1 MTIYKKRTMINS
13 VLLLL
18 IILGFKSNTYSQNTT
33 VNTEMQTKN
42 KTISLTDAEKD
53 WKHLNYMKNVLMVNL
68 SPEEKANYEKLNL
81 FEYLQF
87 EDKLKLHRSR
97 LAEAFLDTYPNDPN
111 YDKALT
117 LFLNPAFRPLFIS
130 KAMTDEHIRFLSGL
144 KRNLTSD
151 WFLAYRTLPI
161 DKVAKGR
168 WLKKGNEYVYNIL
181 DSNTSLDRKA
191 LVSMGLISRD
201 YMLAS
206 LWYDSLNKE
215 SREADYWE
223 YFDTY
228 YWEAFRQRLYNLMDN
243 YPDSKSLA
251 KYIQSFLDDLKR
263 RAPIL
268 VKKYAKSF
276 YLNTGDGNP
285 MSNRKGIKALH
296 ETLSKN
302 LKAEDALKH
311 SPDTKP
317 IKMSFT
323 ALDGTRVNL
332 ANMHGKVVLIDFWS
346 TWCPPCI
353 KEMPHLK
360 VLYDKYKDDGFEIIG
375 IAANSDNNKDQVLK
389 ILKKTK
395 ANWPQRLDK
404 GKDATV
410 SYHAL
415 YKIKSLPTV
424 WLLDREGKVVDWNAR
439 GNRLEPLI
447 RKHLGLDN

>member
-1 MTIYKKRTMINS
+1 MTINKKRTLINS

-18 IILGFKSNTYSQNTT
+18 IILGFKNNAYSQNTT
-33 VNTEMQTKN
+33 ANTEMQTKN
-42 KTISLTDAEKD
+42 ETTSLTDAEKD
-53 WKHLNYMKNVLMVNL
+53 WKYLNYMKIVLTAHLND
-68 SPEEKANYEKLNL
+68 EEKADYEKYNL

-87 EDKLKLHRSR
+87 EDKLYLNRSR
-97 LAEAFLDTYPNDPN
+97 LAEAYLDNYPNDPN
-111 YDKALT
+111 YDKALA
-117 LFLNPAFRPLFIS
+117 LFLNPSFRPLFIS

-161 DKVAKGR
+161 DKAAKER
-168 WLKKGNEYVYNIL
+168 WLKKGNEYVSHIL
-181 DSNTSLDRKA
+181 DSNASLDRKA
-191 LVSMGLISRD
+191 LVTMGLISRD

-215 SREADYWE
+215 SMEADYWE

-228 YWEAFRQRLYNLMDN
+228 YWEAFRQRLYNLMDS

-263 RAPIL
+263 YAPKL
-268 VKKYAKSF
+268 VEEYMKVFHLK
-276 YLNTGDGNP
+276 TGESNP
-285 MSNRKGIKALH
+285 LSNRTGIKALH
-296 ETLSKN
+296 ETLDKN
-302 LKAEDALKH
+302 LKAEEALKH
-311 SPDTKP
+311 HSDTKP

-323 ALDGTRVNL
+323 ALDGTMVNL
-332 ANMHGKVVLIDFWS
+332 ANMRGKVVLIDFWS

-375 IAANSDNNKDQVLK
+375 IAANSDSNKDQVLK

-395 ANWPQRLDK
+395 ANWPQHLDK